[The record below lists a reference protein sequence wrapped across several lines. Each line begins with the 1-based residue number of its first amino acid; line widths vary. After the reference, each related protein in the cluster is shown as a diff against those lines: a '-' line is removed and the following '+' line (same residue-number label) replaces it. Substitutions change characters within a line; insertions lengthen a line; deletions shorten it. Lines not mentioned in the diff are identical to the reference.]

1 MRKILICT
9 NPDRDINLG
18 VTEKLRDMIG
28 ARAEV
33 MVRMI
38 HYAGIRAEDAGKLSR
53 DLKKMI
59 AGADLAVAIGG
70 DGTIMHAA
78 RAAAPY
84 GKPVL
89 GINKGHKGFLADLD
103 ETNLGLFERVISGDF
118 EIDSRMMLDVSIQ
131 RGGKTIFGDF
141 AINDAVMSGLSRMVS
156 VSVYANGIKIA
167 KFSGDGVIIA
177 SPTGSTA
184 YSMSAGGPIIEP
196 AAKNIVI
203 TPICSHAL
211 IAKPFV
217 LADDKEITAK
227 VNSPG
232 GIEAYAVVDGGQG
245 IKLEA
250 GDILKIKKSKYET
263 RLIKVTDKSF
273 YETVSEKLGEI

>member
-38 HYAGIRAEDAGKLSR
+38 HYAGIRAEDAGKLGR

-103 ETNLGLFERVISGDF
+103 ET
-118 EIDSRMMLDVSIQ
+118 
-131 RGGKTIFGDF
+131 
-141 AINDAVMSGLSRMVS
+141 
-156 VSVYANGIKIA
+156 
-167 KFSGDGVIIA
+167 
-177 SPTGSTA
+177 
-184 YSMSAGGPIIEP
+184 
-196 AAKNIVI
+196 
-203 TPICSHAL
+203 
-211 IAKPFV
+211 KP
-217 LADDKEITAK
+217 
-227 VNSPG
+227 G
-232 GIEAYAVVDGGQG
+232 
-245 IKLEA
+245 
-250 GDILKIKKSKYET
+250 
-263 RLIKVTDKSF
+263 
-273 YETVSEKLGEI
+273 TV

>member
-1 MRKILICT
+1 M
-9 NPDRDINLG
+9 
-18 VTEKLRDMIG
+18 
-28 ARAEV
+28 
-33 MVRMI
+33 
-38 HYAGIRAEDAGKLSR
+38 
-53 DLKKMI
+53 
-59 AGADLAVAIGG
+59 
-70 DGTIMHAA
+70 
-78 RAAAPY
+78 
-84 GKPVL
+84 
-89 GINKGHKGFLADLD
+89 
-103 ETNLGLFERVISGDF
+103 
-118 EIDSRMMLDVSIQ
+118 
-131 RGGKTIFGDF
+131 
-141 AINDAVMSGLSRMVS
+141 
-156 VSVYANGIKIA
+156 YANGIKIA